1 MKGDFYY
8 EKQKTSC
15 RICNDNRICRFAYYI
30 YYYDSQ
36 KRREL
41 GGFFLGLGLITGVIG
56 AYMQFEGKHSELLTE
71 TCGCGDPDCEDCCDN
86 DPEQQEDCDIDEGE
100 LFSRDGE

>member
-1 MKGDFYY
+1 MKNKKLLAGFVMTIGSVASLI
-8 EKQKTSC
+8 TS
-15 RICNDNRICRFAYYI
+15 IIMTAK
-30 YYYDSQ
+30 

-56 AYMQFEGKHSELLTE
+56 AYMQFEGKHSELLTQ

>member
-1 MKGDFYY
+1 MKNKKLLAGFVMTIGSVASLI
-8 EKQKTSC
+8 TS
-15 RICNDNRICRFAYYI
+15 IIMTAK
-30 YYYDSQ
+30 

-71 TCGCGDPDCEDCCDN
+71 PCGCGDPDCEDCCGD

>member
-1 MKGDFYY
+1 MKNKKLLAGFVMTIGSVASLI
-8 EKQKTSC
+8 TS
-15 RICNDNRICRFAYYI
+15 IIMTAK
-30 YYYDSQ
+30 

-71 TCGCGDPDCEDCCDN
+71 TCECGDPDCDDCCGN